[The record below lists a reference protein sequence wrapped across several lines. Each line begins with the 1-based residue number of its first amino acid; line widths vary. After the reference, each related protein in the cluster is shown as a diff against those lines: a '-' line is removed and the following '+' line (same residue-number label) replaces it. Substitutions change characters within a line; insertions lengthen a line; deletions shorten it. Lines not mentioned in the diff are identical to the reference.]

1 MSSPAGLTVEQVS
14 HAYGHFVAA
23 DEINLVARPGEV
35 HCLLGPSGSGK
46 STLLRLIAGLE
57 TLQQGRIEIAGKEVA
72 GSSVHLSP
80 EQRSVGFVF
89 QDYALFPHLDVR
101 RNIAFGMSRGSGEH
115 QRERVRGLLARV
127 GMSDYESAMPHTLSG
142 GQQQRVA
149 LARAL
154 ASEPA
159 VMLLD
164 EPFSGLDARLRR
176 DVRQTTLDIL
186 HATDVATLMVTHDP
200 QEALAAGDV
209 ISVIQAGRIVQ
220 TGAPSEVYQRSAS
233 QAIAEVFGP
242 VNRLTGEVRDGR
254 IATSCGSLTVPQ
266 LASPPLASPALG
278 DPTGNALMADGS
290 GVEILIRPESIEL
303 FRQPVA
309 GSVPARISDVSQ
321 EGALLRITVTL
332 DDGVEVEV
340 HDLARQSWRTGD
352 QVFLTLNQGAA
363 IIHRLSP

>member
-1 MSSPAGLTVEQVS
+1 MSLSAGLTVAQVS
-14 HAYGHFVAA
+14 HAYGSFIAA
-23 DEINLVARPGEV
+23 REINLIARPGEV

-57 TLQQGRIEIAGKEVA
+57 SLQQGRIEIAGKEVA
-72 GSSVHLSP
+72 GPTVHLSP

-101 RNIAFGMSRGSGEH
+101 RNIAFGMPRGPQDR
-115 QRERVRGLLARV
+115 QRERVRELLARV

-209 ISVIQAGRIVQ
+209 LSVIQAGRIVQ
-220 TGAPSEVYQRSAS
+220 TGVPSEVYQCSAS

-242 VNRLTGEVRDGR
+242 VNRLTGEVRNGR
-254 IATSCGSLTVPQ
+254 IATSCGTLS
-266 LASPPLASPALG
+266 SPPLE
-278 DPTGNALMADGS
+278 DGS
-290 GVEILIRPESIEL
+290 AVEILVRPESIEL
-303 FRQPVA
+303 YRQPAA
-309 GSVPARISDVSQ
+309 GSVAAKISSVGQ
-321 EGALLRITVTL
+321 EGALLRLTVMR
-332 DDGVEVEV
+332 DDGGESEV
-340 HDLARQSWRTGD
+340 HDLARQPWRKGD
-352 QVFLTLNQGAA
+352 EVFLTCNQGAA
-363 IIHRLSP
+363 IIHPLSH